1 MLVIIRGLVG
11 CCLLLLTSLAL
22 ASPAY
27 HLQVVTRD
35 QQVLLSLPLDE
46 KEDWCLVWNHSVAGF
61 AVEDCFIVMAGQW
74 LLDSSHQPDFAA
86 GLGHTLGRGK
96 QISDG
101 QGGYLIKDMAVKI
114 SGNQM
119 VLRVGSL
126 AVNHRFAYRQT
137 TISLSELAAGQRV
150 TLKLLRN

>member
-1 MLVIIRGLVG
+1 
-11 CCLLLLTSLAL
+11 LLLLTSLVL

-27 HLQVVTRD
+27 YLQVVTRD

-61 AVEDCFIVMAGQW
+61 AVEDCFIVKAGQW
-74 LLDSSHQPDFAA
+74 ILDSSHQPDFAA

-96 QISDG
+96 QVSDG
-101 QGGYLIKDMAVKI
+101 QGGYFIKDMAVNI

-119 VLRVGSL
+119 LLRVGSL
-126 AVNHRFAYRQT
+126 AVNHRFDYRQT